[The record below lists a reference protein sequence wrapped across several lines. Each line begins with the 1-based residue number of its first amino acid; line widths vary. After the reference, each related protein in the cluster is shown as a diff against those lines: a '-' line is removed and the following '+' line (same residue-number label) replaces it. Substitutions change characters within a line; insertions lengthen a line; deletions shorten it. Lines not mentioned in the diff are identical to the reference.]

1 MSSMDR
7 PKRVVL
13 VAGGV
18 AAVAAVLS
26 RVGRSRVAS
35 KYVGE
40 TETSLDRTIDEAEA
54 QDVVLLVDD
63 SDALF
68 DADADSDD
76 ETD

>member
-13 VAGGV
+13 IAGGV

-26 RVGRSRVAS
+26 RVGLSRVAS
-35 KYVGE
+35 KYIGE
-40 TETSLDRTIDEAEA
+40 TETSLDRTIDAAEA

-63 SDALF
+63 SDDLF